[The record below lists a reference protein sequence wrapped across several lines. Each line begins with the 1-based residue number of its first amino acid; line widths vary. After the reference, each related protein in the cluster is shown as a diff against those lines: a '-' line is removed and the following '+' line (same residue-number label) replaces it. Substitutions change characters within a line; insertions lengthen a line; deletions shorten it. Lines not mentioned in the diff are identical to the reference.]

1 MSNLVVI
8 TDCDFG
14 DGGIE
19 AKELSRHGFDLQ
31 IECVP
36 PIEDEVIRVAQG
48 AVGLLVQYAPIT
60 HAVLKELPSL
70 KVVVRYGVGLDN
82 IDLAAAERAG
92 VHVRGVTGYCTDE
105 VADHCVALLL
115 TATRSIRQADSS
127 IKQGGWPRPQQLDNL
142 LTLRD
147 LTVGLVG
154 FGQIACAVATR
165 LKAFGARV
173 LAHDPYADERTFEE
187 HGVTKSSLAE
197 VLGCDAVSL
206 HMPAVPDQAPII
218 SREALLAMKPGVVL
232 VNVSR
237 GALVDESALMEA
249 LDSGHVSLAGLDVF
263 CHEAAGKSELAL
275 HPRVVASPHVAYFSP
290 KSLDALRRI
299 AAETIVAELRRAS

>member
-1 MSNLVVI
+1 MVI

-19 AKELSRHGFDLQ
+19 AEELSRHGFDLQ
-31 IECVP
+31 LQCVP
-36 PIEDEVIRVAQG
+36 PVEDEVIRVAQG

-60 HAVLKELPSL
+60 KTVLKELPSL
-70 KVVVRYGVGLDN
+70 KAVVRYGVGLDN
-82 IDLAAAERAG
+82 IDLVAAERAG

-127 IKQGGWPRPQQLDNL
+127 IKVGGWPRPQELDNL

-154 FGQIACAVATR
+154 FGQIARAVSTR

-173 LAHDPYADERTFEE
+173 VAHDPYADERTFEE
-187 HGVTKSSLAE
+187 YGVTKSSLAE

-218 SREALLAMKPGVVL
+218 SRDSLIAMKPGVVL

-237 GALVDESALMEA
+237 GALIDEGALMEA
-249 LDSGHVSLAGLDVF
+249 LDSGHVSLAALDVF
-263 CHEAAGKSELAL
+263 RQESAGKSDLAM
-275 HPRVVASPHVAYFSP
+275 HPRVIASPHVAYFSP
-290 KSLDALRRI
+290 KSLIALRRI
-299 AAETIVAELRRAS
+299 AAETIIAELRSGS

>member
-19 AKELSRHGFDLQ
+19 ATELSRHGFDLHL
-31 IECVP
+31 ESVP
-36 PIEDEVIRVAQG
+36 PDENEVIRVAQG

-60 HAVLKELPSL
+60 QTVLQELPSL
-70 KVVVRYGVGLDN
+70 KAVVRYGVGLDN

-115 TATRSIRQADSS
+115 TATRSIRQADAR
-127 IKQGGWPRPQQLDNL
+127 IKQGEWPRPQQLDNL

-147 LTVGLVG
+147 TTVGFVG
-154 FGQIACAVATR
+154 FGQIARAVAAR
-165 LKAFGARV
+165 LNSFGARA
-173 LAHDPYADERTFEE
+173 LAHDPYVDDAIFEE
-187 HGVTKSSLAE
+187 YGVANSSLAD
-197 VLGCDAVSL
+197 VLGCDVVTL

-218 SREALLAMKPGVVL
+218 SRDSLLAMKPGVVL

-237 GALVDESALMEA
+237 GALIDEDALMDA
-249 LDSGHVSLAGLDVF
+249 LDSGHVSLAALDVF
-263 CHEAAGKSELAL
+263 CHETAGRSELAM
-275 HPRVVASPHVAYFSP
+275 HPRVIASPHVAYFSP

-299 AAETIVAELRRAS
+299 AAETIIAELRGA